1 MEVSGKI
8 KKLCDIYK
16 TILSEELHYCI
27 SMIYDAYRQ
36 KALITDTL
44 KHLWLHIE

>member
-1 MEVSGKI
+1 MEVLGKI

-44 KHLWLHIE
+44 KHLWPHIE

>member
-27 SMIYDAYRQ
+27 SMIYDSFQQ

>member
-8 KKLCDIYK
+8 KKLCDVYK
-16 TILSEELHYCI
+16 TILSGELHYRI
-27 SMIYDAYRQ
+27 SMIYDAYQQ

>member
-1 MEVSGKI
+1 MEVSEKI
-8 KKLCDIYK
+8 KKLCDVYK

-27 SMIYDAYRQ
+27 SMIYDGYRQ

-44 KHLWLHIE
+44 KHLCLHIK

>member
-1 MEVSGKI
+1 MKVSGKI
-8 KKLCDIYK
+8 KKLCDVYK

-27 SMIYDAYRQ
+27 SMIFDAYRQ

-44 KHLWLHIE
+44 KHLWIHIE

>member
-1 MEVSGKI
+1 MELTGKI
-8 KKLCDIYK
+8 KKLCDVRK

-44 KHLWLHIE
+44 KHLWLHNG